1 MLDLVAKAI
10 TKTHNEFEWDLTHS
24 AETFN
29 TELGAFKI
37 NTTDSDAPADLRW
50 PAPATFMKKE
60 ELKTAVWKD
69 IQERVLPALN
79 KKLRNREPLSISD
92 HQLQQL
98 LDKIGEG
105 EASFIVDHPDG
116 YSIGVNTT
124 KGVDVA
130 LKTRD
135 VASMLAAA
143 WLFQAKGIRLV
154 TD

>member
-1 MLDLVAKAI
+1 MLDLVAAALR
-10 TKTHNEFEWDLTHS
+10 KTHNEFEWQLIHDSTEFE
-24 AETFN
+24 A
-29 TELGAFKI
+29 ELGSFKI
-37 NTTDSDAPADLRW
+37 NTTSDDVSADLRW
-50 PAPATFMKKE
+50 PAPSTFMKKE

-69 IQERVLPALN
+69 IQERVLPAIN
-79 KKLRNREPLSISD
+79 KRLKEREPLGISD

-98 LDKIGEG
+98 LEKIGEG
-105 EASFIVDHPDG
+105 DASFVVDHPDG

-130 LKTRD
+130 LKTKD
-135 VASMLAAA
+135 VASMLAAV